1 MKPVVEIWPSGVTF
15 ECPGCGMLH
24 QARIAGPSV
33 EHPCWTFNGDL
44 EKPTL
49 SPSLLVRWGRT
60 GEPPQVCHSFV
71 KEGQIQ
77 FLGDCT
83 HDKAGQTVPLLVLE
97 EPL

>member
-1 MKPVVEIWPSGVTF
+1 MTAVVEIWPGGVTF

-49 SPSLLVRWGRT
+49 SPSLLVRWEYDRA
-60 GEPPQVCHSFV
+60 PQVCHSFV
-71 KEGQIQ
+71 KDGQIQ
-77 FLGDCT
+77 FLSDCT
-83 HDKAGQTVPLLVLE
+83 HDKAGQTVPLPPLL